1 MGIGFRAIRPAHM
14 WLTKLYETGL
24 HADDTLPIVLQ
35 THEKHM
41 AKSIISD
48 MDGVIYRGK
57 QLIPGAKE
65 FVNRLLET
73 RTPFLF
79 LTNNAEQTP
88 LDLKLKMESLGVEGL
103 GEENFITSAMATAMF
118 LKNQNQKKHA
128 TAYVVGGGGL
138 INELYNVGFSIS
150 ESNPD
155 YVVVAKSSSFGYE
168 QLKKAVRFIDHGAK
182 FIGTNPDMIDP
193 VEGGLEPAAG
203 TILAAISA
211 ATGKRPY
218 IVGKPN
224 SLMMLLATRKLG
236 VHPDNAV
243 MIGDRMDTDIVG
255 GMEAGMSTV
264 LVLSGVSTVESV
276 NQFPYKPDYIFNNVG
291 EIDLGSL

>member
-1 MGIGFRAIRPAHM
+1 MVKG
-14 WLTKLYETGL
+14 
-24 HADDTLPIVLQ
+24 
-35 THEKHM
+35 
-41 AKSIISD
+41 IISD

-57 QLIPGAKE
+57 QLVPGAKD
-65 FVNRLLET
+65 FVQRLHDSK
-73 RTPFLF
+73 TPFLF

-88 LDLKLKMESLGVEGL
+88 LDLKLKLASLGIDGLTEG
-103 GEENFITSAMATAMF
+103 NFITAAMATATF
-118 LKNQNQKKHA
+118 LKNQNQKQHA

-138 INELYNVGFSIS
+138 MSELYNVGFSIS

-155 YVVVAKSSSFGYE
+155 YVVVAKCSTLSYE

-211 ATGKRPY
+211 ATGKKPY

-224 SLMMLLATRKLG
+224 SLMMMLAARKLG
-236 VHPDNAV
+236 AHPEDCV

-255 GMEAGMSTV
+255 GMEAGMKTI
-264 LVLSGVSTVESV
+264 LVLSGVTTPELMTE
-276 NQFPYKPDYIFNNVG
+276 FPYKPDYVFNTVG
-291 EIDLGSL
+291 DIDLANL